1 MIKLTIAALAM
12 KKGKKTSEYQ
22 AIKNNYASLK
32 LSLQQV
38 LGEVT
43 AKCFEKDLIGKD
55 DKTTANNL
63 RESKSVRSG
72 GLVDAILDKIESHSK
87 WYEVFMKILEEY
99 TELDDTVRDITTSFT
114 AASGSFSRSGDITT
128 FFTTASGSSS
138 GSGMH

>member
-1 MIKLTIAALAM
+1 M

-22 AIKNNYASLK
+22 AIKNNYAGLK

-55 DKTTANNL
+55 DKTTANDL
-63 RESKSVRSG
+63 RESKSFRSG

-87 WYEVFMKILEEY
+87 WYGVFMNILEGF
-99 TELDDTVRDITTSFT
+99 TELNDIAQDITTS
-114 AASGSFSRSGDITT
+114 
-128 FFTTASGSSS
+128 FTTASGSSS
-138 GSGMH
+138 IARSGDITTSFTTASGSFSKSGMH